1 MQIVAVAAAEIV
13 MWKNSD
19 LTVKVGLNKVDYL
32 DHQEEI
38 KLNCKSRHGKLIL
51 FYYFSIEKVLI

>member
-32 DHQEEI
+32 DHQKEI

-51 FYYFSIEKVLI
+51 FITFQLKKF